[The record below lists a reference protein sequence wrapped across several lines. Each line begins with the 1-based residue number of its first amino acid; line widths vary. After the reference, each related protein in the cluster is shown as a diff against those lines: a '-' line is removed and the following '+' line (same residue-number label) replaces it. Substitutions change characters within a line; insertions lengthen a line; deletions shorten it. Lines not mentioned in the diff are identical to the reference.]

1 MIKFFKIWT
10 IAVVMA
16 LATGVGVYFDAHTF
30 IIKNDFT
37 YLSFINLSIL
47 FLFTLVALYQTFV
60 KSFKTSDTQWFFA
73 DAVLSLGMV
82 GTLAGFL
89 VVLYSTF
96 QGLDVGDTDS
106 MKKAIETL
114 ATGMG
119 TALLTSLV
127 GLVASLIMKFQ
138 LVIIEGGVDA

>member
-1 MIKFFKIWT
+1 MIKFWKIWT
-10 IAVVMA
+10 IAVLMGFA
-16 LATGVGVYFDAHTF
+16 GAVGVYMNAHTF
-30 IIKNDFT
+30 ILENDFT
-37 YLSFINLSIL
+37 YLSFVNISIL
-47 FLFTLVALYQTFV
+47 VLFTTVCLVQTFM

-89 VVLYSTF
+89 AVLYSTF

-106 MKKAIETL
+106 MKAAIETL

-127 GLVASLIMKFQ
+127 GLVSSLIMKFQ
-138 LVIIEGGVDA
+138 LVIIEEGV

>member
-1 MIKFFKIWT
+1 MIKFWKIWT
-10 IAVVMA
+10 IAVLMGFA
-16 LATGVGVYFDAHTF
+16 GAVGVYLNAHTF
-30 IIKNDFT
+30 ILENDFT
-37 YLSFINLSIL
+37 YLSFVNISIL
-47 FLFTLVALYQTFV
+47 VLFTTVCLVQTFM

-89 VVLYSTF
+89 AVLYSTF

-106 MKKAIETL
+106 MKAAIETL

-127 GLVASLIMKFQ
+127 GLVSSLIMKFQ
-138 LVIIEGGVDA
+138 LVIIEEGV

>member
-1 MIKFFKIWT
+1 M
-10 IAVVMA
+10 
-16 LATGVGVYFDAHTF
+16 
-30 IIKNDFT
+30 
-37 YLSFINLSIL
+37 
-47 FLFTLVALYQTFV
+47 
-60 KSFKTSDTQWFFA
+60 QWFVA
-73 DAVLSLGMV
+73 DGVLSLGMV

-89 VVLYSTF
+89 MVLYSTF

-127 GLVASLIMKFQ
+127 GLVASITMKFQ
-138 LVIIEGGVDA
+138 LVTLEGKNG

>member
-1 MIKFFKIWT
+1 MIKFWKIWT
-10 IAVVMA
+10 IAVLMGFA
-16 LATGVGVYFDAHTF
+16 GAVGVYMNAHTF
-30 IIKNDFT
+30 ILENDFT
-37 YLSFINLSIL
+37 YLSFVNISIL
-47 FLFTLVALYQTFV
+47 VLFTTVCLVQTFM

-89 VVLYSTF
+89 AVLYSTF

-106 MKKAIETL
+106 MKAAIETL

-127 GLVASLIMKFQ
+127 GLVSSLLMKFQ
-138 LVIIEGGVDA
+138 LVIIEEGV